1 MYIITT
7 DEGASSHV
15 YLAEAGDYC
24 DSVKQM
30 FKSGLLRLESMGIT
44 YTEGTKVI
52 ATFMVWDSAKE
63 AEYWDEGGW
72 AA

>member
-1 MYIITT
+1 
-7 DEGASSHV
+7 
-15 YLAEAGDYC
+15 
-24 DSVKQM
+24 
-30 FKSGLLRLESMGIT
+30 MGIT

-63 AEYWDEGGW
+63 TEYWDEGGW